1 MSDDGLLVFDKVSKS
16 FGGIRALREVDL
28 AVPQHAIVGLIGPNG
43 AGKTTTF
50 NVTTCALRITSG
62 AIRFDGRAIHRD
74 PPHRVARNGISR
86 TFQNIRLFHSLTV
99 WEHVVVGLHAEG
111 HPVARLLPVSWT
123 GATIRA
129 QAERIL
135 TLMGLEKL
143 RHREAATLPYGVQR
157 RVEIARALAAA
168 PRLLLL
174 DEPVAGMN
182 PEEAEELR
190 ELILRLRQEG
200 LTILLIEHDMPF
212 VMTLCDYLYVL
223 DFGAVIAQGVP
234 AAVQKDPTVI
244 TAYLGSS
251 ATHA

>member
-1 MSDDGLLVFDKVSKS
+1 MSQDGLLIFEKVSKS
-16 FGGIRALREVDL
+16 FGGVRALRDVNL
-28 AVPQHAIVGLIGPNG
+28 AVPHSAIVGLIGPNG

-50 NVTTCALRITSG
+50 NVATCAHRITSG
-62 AIRFDGRAIHRD
+62 IIRFDGRPIHRE
-74 PPHRVARNGISR
+74 PPHRIARGGMAR

-99 WEHVVVGLHAEG
+99 WEHVVIGLRAKD
-111 HPVARLLPVSWT
+111 HPVARLMPVSWT
-123 GATIRA
+123 GSAMRS

-135 TLMGLEKL
+135 ALMGLTKL
-143 RHREAATLPYGVQR
+143 RHREATTLPYGVQR
-157 RVEIARALAAA
+157 RVEIARALAGA

-182 PEEAEELR
+182 PEEAAELR
-190 ELILRLRQEG
+190 ELVLRLRQEG

-234 AAVQKDPTVI
+234 AAMQRDPAVI
-244 TAYLGSS
+244 AAYLGSS
-251 ATHA
+251 AAHA